1 MPLRSALQRLTAK
14 ARADQRKLSDGWAT
28 KYAHRNWAVCGGY
41 L

>member
-14 ARADQRKLSDGWAT
+14 AQADQRQLSDGWAT
-28 KYAHRNWAVCGGY
+28 ANMPTAIGLCGGY